1 MIRVLV
7 LSASMRPAGFSARLA
22 GAATKE
28 LALSDVE
35 ATRISLKDYPM
46 PLFEEDIEK
55 FQGLPPMARRLA
67 DQVRGHDGLFI
78 ATPEH
83 NSALPAALKN
93 ALDWLSR
100 QKDGG
105 RTPLAGKP
113 VALAAASPDA
123 VGGLR
128 CLTMLR
134 PLLEIGYG
142 ALVMTGQV
150 TVPHAAEAFTPGGEL
165 ARDEEAQRL
174 TLLCRRL
181 KHFSELAAREALTP

>member
-1 MIRVLV
+1 
-7 LSASMRPAGFSARLA
+7 MRPAGFSARLA

-28 LALSDVE
+28 LALSDVDVR
-35 ATRISLKDYPM
+35 RISIRDYPM
-46 PLFEEDIEK
+46 PLFDEEIDRT
-55 FQGLPPMARRLA
+55 QGVPKAARHLA
-67 DQVRGHDGLFI
+67 DQIRHHHGLFI

-83 NSALPAALKN
+83 NAALPAGLKN

-100 QKDGG
+100 LKESG
-105 RTPLAGKP
+105 RTPLSGKP

-123 VGGLR
+123 AGGLR

-142 ALVMTGQV
+142 MLAVPGQV
-150 TVPHAAEAFTPGGEL
+150 WVPHAAEAFTPGGEL
-165 ARDEEAQRL
+165 ARDDEAQKL
-174 TLLCRRL
+174 TLLCRTL